1 MDINIIVIYKISM
14 NKLKS
19 TVTNFFNPKNWSSK
33 KRTRRRNFTYKSG
46 KDVKGPMG
54 IKFRVDTGKKTY
66 VNPIILLPYLA
77 FKKKTKKQK
86 GAKKRRMRTLKKTL
100 RRKRSNRK
108 RRRKKK

>member
-1 MDINIIVIYKISM
+1 MD
-14 NKLKS
+14 KLKS

-54 IKFRVDTGKKTY
+54 IKFRVDAGKKTY

-77 FKKKTKKQK
+77 YKNYKKTKKTTKQNGGK
-86 GAKKRRMRTLKKTL
+86 RKTRKK
-100 RRKRSNRK
+100 K
-108 RRRKKK
+108 RRRKRKKRRKKK